1 MFEKI
6 NATELATVA
15 CCGVALILSVWMGQ
29 ENIASAIGGGLV
41 GYLGAVY
48 VKGGG
53 DGGTAA

>member
-1 MFEKI
+1 MFEQI
-6 NATELATVA
+6 NLTELATVIV
-15 CCGVALILSVWMGQ
+15 CGAALVLSVWLGQ

-53 DGGTAA
+53 KDD

>member
-15 CCGVALILSVWMGQ
+15 CCGVALILSVWLGQ

-48 VKGGG
+48 VKGDGKNG
-53 DGGTAA
+53 D

>member
-6 NATELATVA
+6 NATELAAVA
-15 CCGVALILSVWMGQ
+15 CCGVALIASVVLGQ

-48 VKGGG
+48 VKGKNDG
-53 DGGTAA
+53 D

>member
-6 NATELATVA
+6 NMTELATVLM
-15 CCGVALILSVWMGQ
+15 CGAALVLSVWMGQ

-48 VKGGG
+48 IKK
-53 DGGTAA
+53 DN